1 MKITFKE
8 LVSGDEYQKHA
19 SEFCKALIF
28 ISVITSIINYI
39 FYVDVGIFFIII
51 FFVVWSTF
59 GVSILIGMPL
69 YLLSVLAVV
78 QMSSHTEWP
87 SGKPNSTIGKFWKFI
102 QSFTHFVGYGL
113 AIYSTYFLIRY
124 FK

>member
-1 MKITFKE
+1 MKTTFKE
-8 LVSGDEYQKHA
+8 LVSGDSYQKHA

-87 SGKPNSTIGKFWKFI
+87 SGRPNSKIGKFWKFI

>member
-28 ISVITSIINYI
+28 ISFITSIINYI

-51 FFVVWSTF
+51 FFAVWSTF

-78 QMSSHTEWP
+78 QMSPHTEWP
-87 SGKPNSTIGKFWKFI
+87 SGRPNSTIGKFWKFI
-102 QSFTHFVGYGL
+102 QSSTHFVGYGL
-113 AIYSTYFLIRY
+113 SIYSTYFLINY

>member
-1 MKITFKE
+1 MKTTFKE

-102 QSFTHFVGYGL
+102 QSFTHFVVYGL

>member
-1 MKITFKE
+1 MKTTFKE
-8 LVSGDEYQKHA
+8 LVSGDSYQKHA

-28 ISVITSIINYI
+28 ISVVTSIINYI

-51 FFVVWSTF
+51 FFAVWSTF

-87 SGKPNSTIGKFWKFI
+87 SGRPNSKIGKFWKFI

-113 AIYSTYFLIRY
+113 AIYSTYFLIHY

>member
-1 MKITFKE
+1 MKTTFKE

-28 ISVITSIINYI
+28 LSVITSIVNYI
-39 FYVDVGIFFIII
+39 FSVDVGIFFIII
-51 FFVVWSTF
+51 FFAVWSTF

-87 SGKPNSTIGKFWKFI
+87 SGRPNSKIGKFWKFI

>member
-8 LVSGDEYQKHA
+8 LVSGDSYQKHA

-28 ISVITSIINYI
+28 ISVVTSIINYI

-51 FFVVWSTF
+51 FFAVWSTF

-87 SGKPNSTIGKFWKFI
+87 SGRPNSKIGKFWKFT

-113 AIYSTYFLIRY
+113 TIYSTYFLIHY

>member
-1 MKITFKE
+1 MKTTFKE
-8 LVSGDEYQKHA
+8 LVSDDSYQKHA

-28 ISVITSIINYI
+28 LSVVTSIINYI

-51 FFVVWSTF
+51 FFAAWSTF

-87 SGKPNSTIGKFWKFI
+87 SGRPNSKIGKFWKFI

-113 AIYSTYFLIRY
+113 TIYSTYFLIHY